1 MIIDDRLAIDA
12 GSLAF
17 SCSELQR
24 EEVRDIVLTHTHL
37 DHIAGLP
44 MFVDDLFAS
53 LKRPLRVHATRE
65 MIDTLE
71 RDVFNWR
78 IYPRFSEL
86 ANSHGSVLE
95 YHEFA
100 IGDTIDVAGLKLR
113 SVEVNHKVQAS
124 GYLISDGGTCIAITG
139 DTAPT
144 DAFWEACNS
153 TPGLQAVFVE
163 CAFPDELAHLANVS
177 YHLTP
182 TGLAGELE
190 KLKAP
195 NTAVYV
201 INLKPMYRNRI
212 VEEIRS
218 AGLDRLE
225 ILEIGKVYEF

>member
-1 MIIDDRLAIDA
+1 
-12 GSLAF
+12 
-17 SCSELQR
+17 
-24 EEVRDIVLTHTHL
+24 
-37 DHIAGLP
+37 
-44 MFVDDLFAS
+44 MF
-53 LKRPLRVHATRE
+53 
-65 MIDTLE
+65 I
-71 RDVFNWR
+71 
-78 IYPRFSEL
+78 
-86 ANSHGSVLE
+86 
-95 YHEFA
+95 
-100 IGDTIDVAGLKLR
+100 
-113 SVEVNHKVQAS
+113 
-124 GYLISDGGTCIAITG
+124 
-139 DTAPT
+139 
-144 DAFWEACNS
+144 
-153 TPGLQAVFVE
+153 E